1 VSVNASQVKELRE
14 KTGAGVMECRKAL
27 EETNCNIEEAV
38 KVLQKQGLKKA
49 AKKSERT
56 TSEGRIGNYVHFGGK
71 IGVIVEVNC
80 ETDFVAKTPDFEG
93 LIKDVA
99 MHVAALNPKYLSR
112 DVVPA
117 EVVQEERN
125 TCLAEAKASGKPDN
139 IIEKIVDGKMDKFY
153 KAVCLLEQPFI
164 KEESF
169 SIQDIVTQA
178 IAKLGE
184 NIKIARFAR
193 FEVGENKE

>member
-1 VSVNASQVKELRE
+1 MSVNASQVKELRE

-27 EETNCNIEEAV
+27 QETNGDIEEAV
-38 KVLQKQGLKKA
+38 KVLRKQGLKTA

-80 ETDFVAKTPDFEG
+80 ETDFVAKTPDFET
-93 LIKDVA
+93 LVKDIS

-117 EVVQEERN
+117 EVVNEERN
-125 TCLAEAKASGKPDN
+125 ACLTEAKNSGKPDN
-139 IIEKIVDGKMDKFY
+139 IIEKIVEGKMDKFY
-153 KAVCLLEQPFI
+153 KSICLLEQSFI
-164 KEESF
+164 KEESNT
-169 SIQDIVTQA
+169 IQDILTQA

-184 NIKIARFAR
+184 NIKITRFAR
-193 FEVGENKE
+193 FEVGQNKE